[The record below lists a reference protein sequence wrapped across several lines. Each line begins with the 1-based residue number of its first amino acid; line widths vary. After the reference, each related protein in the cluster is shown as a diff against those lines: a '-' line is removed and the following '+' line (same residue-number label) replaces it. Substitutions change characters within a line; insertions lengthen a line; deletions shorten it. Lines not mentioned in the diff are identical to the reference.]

1 MTKRGRIT
9 ISKTGAVAVPDVP
22 VWMTLP
28 EVAEMLGVFECD
40 VRRSIKSIYRN
51 QELNEFET
59 MKYVKQSDG
68 ISYDVYNLEM
78 VVAVSFKIQ
87 SKRSRM
93 CRQFL
98 MKRACS
104 GKDNTITPPV
114 YFLIYKDDSNR
125 QGRDKGNWYN

>member
-1 MTKRGRIT
+1 MKRGIIT
-9 ISKTGAVAVPDVP
+9 ISETGAITVPDVP
-22 VWMTLP
+22 VWMTMP
-28 EVAEMLGVFECD
+28 EIADMLGVFEYD

-104 GKDNTITPPV
+104 GKNTTSTPSV
-114 YFLIYKDDSNR
+114 YLIVHTGIFNQ
-125 QGRDKGNWYN
+125 QGRNKENLYN

>member
-1 MTKRGRIT
+1 MKRGMIT
-9 ISKTGAVAVPDVP
+9 ISETGAVVVPEIP

-28 EVAEMLGVFECD
+28 EIAEMLGVFEYN
-40 VRRSIKSIYRN
+40 VRRVIKSIYRN
-51 QELNEFET
+51 KELYEFET

-87 SKRSRM
+87 SKKSRVF
-93 CRQFL
+93 RQFL

-104 GKDNTITPPV
+104 GKNTTSTPPV
-114 YFLIYKDDSNR
+114 YLIVHTGIFNQ
-125 QGRDKGNWYN
+125 QGRDKRNKYN